1 MTVRTVGT
9 GGFIFV
15 ATGTGSDVV
24 VTGIFV
30 ATGIGSDLVITVSVA
45 TPKQAIWKHAAGTYP
60 SRPPATVTLTSGSSG
75 RARGLAHPLAMAVS
89 DTQTQASSAKS
100 SSRNF
105 VTAVHVPLVARESAT
120 LL

>member
-45 TPKQAIWKHAAGTYP
+45 TPKQAIWKYACRQH
-60 SRPPATVTLTSGSSG
+60 
-75 RARGLAHPLAMAVS
+75 
-89 DTQTQASSAKS
+89 QT
-100 SSRNF
+100 R
-105 VTAVHVPLVARESAT
+105 
-120 LL
+120 